1 MSQVD
6 VLETALENVL
16 LEILTIRAERDS
28 AMVPEPL
35 ILTSYKF
42 TSQIPTREESTLKG
56 LASREECRER
66 MALLA
71 LRWLGELIH
80 ERGGIRLI
88 QDICETVA
96 ARNPKC
102 EGRMLSICDH
112 QWDSIGCTATSAG
125 WCA

>member
-35 ILTSYKF
+35 ILTSCKF
-42 TSQIPTREESTLKG
+42 TSQIPTREESMLKG
-56 LASREECRER
+56 LASRKDCRER

-71 LRWLGELIH
+71 LMRS
-80 ERGGIRLI
+80 RGHFYRVRRASAAPLPALQGLRALSFEPAVAGLRL
-88 QDICETVA
+88 QVRS
-96 ARNPKC
+96 AR
-102 EGRMLSICDH
+102 
-112 QWDSIGCTATSAG
+112 
-125 WCA
+125 CAVSDP